1 MITSDY
7 RCQIKLSKFIYFL
20 LRALMGVVQ
29 GLPAED
35 VLKLVNTSGVN
46 LILSDL
52 LGQKTDG
59 RLVHLVCLLHM
70 HEDNTHS

>member
-1 MITSDY
+1 
-7 RCQIKLSKFIYFL
+7 
-20 LRALMGVVQ
+20 MGVVQ

-52 LGQKTDG
+52 LSHKVNG

-70 HEDNTHS
+70 HEDKTHI

>member
-1 MITSDY
+1 
-7 RCQIKLSKFIYFL
+7 
-20 LRALMGVVQ
+20 MGVVQ
-29 GLPAED
+29 GLPAGD

-52 LGQKTDG
+52 LSQTTNG

-70 HEDNTHS
+70 HEDNTQLNVKERVRS